1 MNDLKLYVLAIFDV
15 AWITAFILSE
25 LDKEFRTIGV
35 IVGILVGV
43 FTLWKIMLDIMLK
56 QQDRKMKKLELKLKQ
71 KDLEDR
77 IRRDYEGY

>member
-1 MNDLKLYVLAIFDV
+1 MNDLKLYILAVFDV

-25 LDKEFRTIGV
+25 LDKEFRTVGV

-43 FTLWKIMLDIMLK
+43 FTLWKIILDIMLK
-56 QQDRKMKKLELKLKQ
+56 QQERKVRGIELKMKE

>member
-1 MNDLKLYVLAIFDV
+1 MNDLKLYILAFFDV

-35 IVGILVGV
+35 IVGILVGA
-43 FTLWKIMLDIMLK
+43 FTLWKIILDIMLK
-56 QQDRKMKKLELKLKQ
+56 QQERKMKKLDLKIRE

-77 IRRDYEGY
+77 IRKQYE